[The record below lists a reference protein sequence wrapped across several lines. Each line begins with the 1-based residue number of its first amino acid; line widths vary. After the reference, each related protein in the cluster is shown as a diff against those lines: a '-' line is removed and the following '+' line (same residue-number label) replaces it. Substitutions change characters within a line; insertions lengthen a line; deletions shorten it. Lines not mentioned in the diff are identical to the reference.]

1 MPISLMQM
9 AAVRRFLIDF
19 KSVQTGKPNGTTLDI
34 DPSPADHCQYPDAK
48 HQDIAGR
55 HPVFQPGQQYQIIVH
70 ALWFPASARI
80 PALLFP

>member
-1 MPISLMQM
+1 MKQYSIKFIGRNAYISDADGRSMPILS
-9 AAVRRFLIDF
+9 IDF

-34 DPSPADHCQYPDAK
+34 DPS
-48 HQDIAGR
+48 
-55 HPVFQPGQQYQIIVH
+55 QPIIVITQTLNQIIVH